1 MNFYNNIKDMTDE
14 EIEKYLSYEI
24 YNLENISKENNIYG
38 LIGYNLHFNP
48 GKISILDKDK
58 QAFIEEVKFHTGY
71 VPKGT
76 KVVFGCNT
84 SDNGMV
90 FNGGEYYVVDDEEYV
105 YEFCKSIKDADVR
118 SDEEL
123 LEFIL
128 VFLNGYLGGNG
139 NQTRAEMFRL
149 IMKPD
154 CTYYDS
160 IREHKLS
167 DFKGKGNALCTEYA
181 IMANNI
187 LTVFGF
193 DSTIVLGELKIGDN
207 EVQDHAFN
215 IVSYTD
221 NEYNRNDMLVDF
233 SASIDVYDFS
243 YNRIGDVPY
252 IIDLADV
259 DDNFFERF
267 YYNEKHLRFDD
278 YYYVSEDNILLPL
291 KIDNQ
296 IRDYYVSSC
305 KTPVKDMSNMKKK

>member
-24 YNLENISKENNIYG
+24 CGLENISKENNIYG

-48 GKISILDKDK
+48 GEISILDKDK
-58 QAFIEEVKFHTGY
+58 QAFIGEVKFHTGY

-84 SDNGMV
+84 YENGMA

-105 YEFCKSIKDADVR
+105 YEFCKSIKEADVR

-128 VFLNGYLGGNG
+128 VFLNGYLGGSG
-139 NQTRAEMFRL
+139 NQTRAEMFQL

-215 IVSYTD
+215 MVSYTD

-243 YNRIGDVPY
+243 CNRIGDVPY

-259 DDNFFERF
+259 DDNFFQKF

-278 YYYVSEDNILLPL
+278 YYYVSEDNMLLPL
-291 KIDNQ
+291 KIDNK
-296 IRDYYVSSC
+296 IRDYYVSGC
-305 KTPVKDMSNMKKK
+305 KMPVKDMSNVKKK

>member
-84 SDNGMV
+84 YENGMS

-105 YEFCKSIKDADVR
+105 YEFCKSIKEADVR

-139 NQTRAEMFRL
+139 NQTRAEMFQL

-167 DFKGKGNALCTEYA
+167 DFKGKGNAVCTEYA

-193 DSTIVLGELKIGDN
+193 DSTVVLGELKIGDN

-278 YYYVSEDNILLPL
+278 YYYVSEDNMLLPL

>member
-1 MNFYNNIKDMTDE
+1 MDFYYRLTEMSLE

-24 YNLENISKENNIYG
+24 CDLENISKQNNSYG
-38 LIGYNLHFNP
+38 YIGYNLHFNP
-48 GKISILDKDK
+48 GKINILDKDK
-58 QAFIEEVKFHTGY
+58 QPFIEEVKIHTGY

-76 KVVFGCNT
+76 KVVFGC
-84 SDNGMV
+84 SVFDNGMA
-90 FNGGEYYVVDDEEYV
+90 FNAGEYYIVDDEEYV
-105 YEFCKSIKDADVR
+105 YEFCKLIKDTDVR

-128 VFLNGYLGGNG
+128 IFLNNYLGERG
-139 NQTRAEMFRL
+139 NQTRTEMFRL

-167 DFKGKGNALCTEYA
+167 DFKEKGNALCTEYA

-193 DSTIVLGELKIGDN
+193 DSTIVLGELKIGNN

-233 SASIDVYDFS
+233 SASVEVYDFS
-243 YNRIGDVPY
+243 YNKVGDVPY

-259 DDNFFERF
+259 DDDFFQKF
-267 YYNEKHLRFDD
+267 YYKEKHLHFDD
-278 YYYVSEDNILLPL
+278 YYYVSEGNMLLPL
-291 KIDNQ
+291 KIDNK
-296 IRDYYVSSC
+296 IRDYYVSGC
-305 KTPVKDMSNMKKK
+305 KTPVKDASNVKQK

>member
-24 YNLENISKENNIYG
+24 CGLENISKENNIYG

-84 SDNGMV
+84 YENGMA

-105 YEFCKSIKDADVR
+105 YEFCKSIKEADVR

-187 LTVFGF
+187 LTMFGF
-193 DSTIVLGELKIGDN
+193 DSTIVFGELKIGDN

-259 DDNFFERF
+259 DDNFFQKF

-278 YYYVSEDNILLPL
+278 YYYVSEDNMLLPL

>member
-84 SDNGMV
+84 YENGMS

-105 YEFCKSIKDADVR
+105 YEFCKLIKDADVR

-139 NQTRAEMFRL
+139 NQTRAEMFQL

-207 EVQDHAFN
+207 EVEDHAFN

-221 NEYNRNDMLVDF
+221 NEYNRKDMLVDF

-259 DDNFFERF
+259 DDNFFQKF

-278 YYYVSEDNILLPL
+278 YYYVSEDNMLLPL
-291 KIDNQ
+291 KIDNK
-296 IRDYYVSSC
+296 IRDYYVSGC
-305 KTPVKDMSNMKKK
+305 KTPVKDVSNMKKK

>member
-84 SDNGMV
+84 YENGMS

-105 YEFCKSIKDADVR
+105 YEFCKSIKEADVR

-139 NQTRAEMFRL
+139 NQTRAEMFQL

-207 EVQDHAFN
+207 EAQDHAFN

-278 YYYVSEDNILLPL
+278 YYYVSEDNMLLPL

>member
-24 YNLENISKENNIYG
+24 CSLENISKENNIYG

-84 SDNGMV
+84 YENGMS

-105 YEFCKSIKDADVR
+105 YEFCKSIKEADVR

-139 NQTRAEMFRL
+139 NQTRAEMFQL

-167 DFKGKGNALCTEYA
+167 DFKGKGNAVCTEYA

-207 EVQDHAFN
+207 EAQDHAFN

-259 DDNFFERF
+259 DDNFFQKF

-278 YYYVSEDNILLPL
+278 YYYVSEDNMLLPL
-291 KIDNQ
+291 KIDNK
-296 IRDYYVSSC
+296 IRDYYVSGC
-305 KTPVKDMSNMKKK
+305 KMPVKDMSNVKKK